1 MLKLFLTVIGVTSI
15 FVSVSAYSDH
25 GKPPIKG
32 IVSNFIEL
40 RRPAPAPITPLLS
53 RDQGQINLES
63 FHGKVVL
70 LNFWATWCVPCVR
83 ELPSLSRLNAQLSDK
98 NFQVILVS
106 QDRGGFKQTDAFIE
120 KHKIDIPYAYIDNK
134 LKYSRAMEVN
144 SLPTT
149 ILIGT
154 NGIEIGRLVGSIEW
168 DHSEAVAL
176 INYYL
181 KHKIK
186 EKGKTSLINKIKEYF
201 SNANFFYTKT
211 SPSW

>member
-32 IVSNFIEL
+32 IVNNFIEL

-53 RDQGQINLES
+53 RNQGQINLES
-63 FHGKVVL
+63 FHGKFVL

-83 ELPSLSRLNAQLSDK
+83 ELPSLSRLNAQFSDK
-98 NFQVILVS
+98 NFQVVLVS
-106 QDRGGFKQTDAFIE
+106 QDRAGFKQTDTFIE
-120 KHKIDIPYAYIDNK
+120 EHKIDIPQAFIDNK
-134 LKYSRAMEVN
+134 LKYSRAMDIN
-144 SLPTT
+144 SIPTT

-154 NGIEIGRLVGSIEW
+154 DGVEIGRLVGSIEW
-168 DHSEAVAL
+168 DHKEAIAL

-181 KHKIK
+181 GHKIK
-186 EKGKTSLINKIKEYF
+186 EKDNISLLKKIRKYF
-201 SNANFFYTKT
+201 SKNY
-211 SPSW
+211 

>member
-32 IVSNFIEL
+32 IVNNFIEL

-63 FHGKVVL
+63 FHGKFVL

-98 NFQVILVS
+98 NFQVVLVS
-106 QDRGGFKQTDAFIE
+106 QDRAGFKQTDKFIE
-120 KHKIDIPYAYIDNK
+120 KHKIDIPQAFIDNK
-134 LKYSRAMEVN
+134 LKYSRAMDIN
-144 SLPTT
+144 SIPTT

-154 NGIEIGRLVGSIEW
+154 DGVEIGRLVGSIEW
-168 DHSEAVAL
+168 DHKEAIAL

-181 KHKIK
+181 GHKIK
-186 EKGKTSLINKIKEYF
+186 EKNNISLLKKIRKYF
-201 SNANFFYTKT
+201 SKNY
-211 SPSW
+211 

>member
-32 IVSNFIEL
+32 IVNNFIEL

-63 FHGKVVL
+63 FHGKFVL

-98 NFQVILVS
+98 NFQVVLVS
-106 QDRGGFKQTDAFIE
+106 QDRAGFKQTDTFIE
-120 KHKIDIPYAYIDNK
+120 EHKIDIPQAFIDNK
-134 LKYSRAMEVN
+134 LKYSRAMDIN
-144 SLPTT
+144 SIPTT

-154 NGIEIGRLVGSIEW
+154 DGVEIGRLVGSIEW
-168 DHSEAVAL
+168 DHKEAIAL

-181 KHKIK
+181 GHKIK
-186 EKGKTSLINKIKEYF
+186 EKDNISLLKKIRKYF
-201 SNANFFYTKT
+201 SKNY
-211 SPSW
+211 

>member
-15 FVSVSAYSDH
+15 FVPVSAYSDH

-32 IVSNFIEL
+32 IVNNFIEL

-63 FHGKVVL
+63 FHGKFIL

-98 NFQVILVS
+98 NFQVVLVS
-106 QDRGGFKQTDAFIE
+106 QDRAGFKQTDKFIE
-120 KHKIDIPYAYIDNK
+120 KHKIDIPQAFIDNK
-134 LKYSRAMEVN
+134 LKYSRAMDIN
-144 SLPTT
+144 SIPTT

-154 NGIEIGRLVGSIEW
+154 DGVEIGRLVGSIEW
-168 DHSEAVAL
+168 DHKEAIAL

-181 KHKIK
+181 GHKIK
-186 EKGKTSLINKIKEYF
+186 EKDNISLLKKIKKYF
-201 SNANFFYTKT
+201 SENY
-211 SPSW
+211 

>member
-15 FVSVSAYSDH
+15 FVPVSAYSDH

-32 IVSNFIEL
+32 IVNNFIEL

-63 FHGKVVL
+63 FHGKFIL

-83 ELPSLSRLNAQLSDK
+83 ELPSLSRLNAQLSDE
-98 NFQVILVS
+98 NFQVVLVS
-106 QDRGGFKQTDAFIE
+106 QDRTGFKQTDKFIE
-120 KHKIDIPYAYIDNK
+120 KHKIDIPQAFIDNK
-134 LKYSRAMEVN
+134 LKYSRAMDIN
-144 SLPTT
+144 SIPTT

-154 NGIEIGRLVGSIEW
+154 DGVEIGRLVGSIEW
-168 DHSEAVAL
+168 DHKEAIAL

-181 KHKIK
+181 GHKIK
-186 EKGKTSLINKIKEYF
+186 EKNNISLLKKIRKYF
-201 SNANFFYTKT
+201 SKNY
-211 SPSW
+211 

>member
-15 FVSVSAYSDH
+15 FVPVSAYSDH

-32 IVSNFIEL
+32 IVNNFIEL
-40 RRPAPAPITPLLS
+40 SRPAPAPITPLLS

-63 FHGKVVL
+63 FHGKFIL

-98 NFQVILVS
+98 NFQVVLVS
-106 QDRGGFKQTDAFIE
+106 QDRAGFKQTDTFIE
-120 KHKIDIPYAYIDNK
+120 KLKIDIPQAFIDNK
-134 LKYSRAMEVN
+134 LKYSHAMDIN
-144 SLPTT
+144 SIPTT

-154 NGIEIGRLVGSIEW
+154 DGVEIGRLVGSIEW
-168 DHSEAVAL
+168 DHKEAIAL

-181 KHKIK
+181 GHKIK
-186 EKGKTSLINKIKEYF
+186 EKNNISLLKKIRKYF
-201 SNANFFYTKT
+201 SKNY
-211 SPSW
+211 

>member
-32 IVSNFIEL
+32 IVNNFIEL

-63 FHGKVVL
+63 FHGKFVL

-83 ELPSLSRLNAQLSDK
+83 ELPSLSRLNAQFSDK
-98 NFQVILVS
+98 NFQVVLVS
-106 QDRGGFKQTDAFIE
+106 QDRAGFKQTDTFIE
-120 KHKIDIPYAYIDNK
+120 EHKIDIPQAFIDNK
-134 LKYSRAMEVN
+134 LKYSRAMDIN
-144 SLPTT
+144 SIPTT

-154 NGIEIGRLVGSIEW
+154 DGVEIGRLVGSIEW
-168 DHSEAVAL
+168 DHKEAIAL

-181 KHKIK
+181 GHKIK
-186 EKGKTSLINKIKEYF
+186 EKDNISLLKKIRKYF
-201 SNANFFYTKT
+201 SKNY
-211 SPSW
+211 

>member
-15 FVSVSAYSDH
+15 FVPVSAYSDH

-32 IVSNFIEL
+32 IVNNFIEL

-63 FHGKVVL
+63 FHGKFIL

-83 ELPSLSRLNAQLSDK
+83 ELPSLSRLNAQLSDE
-98 NFQVILVS
+98 NFQVVLVS
-106 QDRGGFKQTDAFIE
+106 QDRTGFKQTDKFIE
-120 KHKIDIPYAYIDNK
+120 KHKIDIPQAFIDNK
-134 LKYSRAMEVN
+134 LKYSRAMDIN
-144 SLPTT
+144 SIPTT

-154 NGIEIGRLVGSIEW
+154 DGVEIGRLVGSIEW
-168 DHSEAVAL
+168 DHKEAIAL

-181 KHKIK
+181 GHKIK
-186 EKGKTSLINKIKEYF
+186 EKDNISLLKKIKKYF
-201 SNANFFYTKT
+201 SENY
-211 SPSW
+211 

>member
-32 IVSNFIEL
+32 IVNNFIEL

-53 RDQGQINLES
+53 RNQGQINLES
-63 FHGKVVL
+63 FHGKFVL

-98 NFQVILVS
+98 NFQVVLVS
-106 QDRGGFKQTDAFIE
+106 QDRAGFKQTDTFIE
-120 KHKIDIPYAYIDNK
+120 EHKIDIPQAFIDNK
-134 LKYSRAMEVN
+134 LKYSRAMDIN
-144 SLPTT
+144 SIPTT

-154 NGIEIGRLVGSIEW
+154 DGVEIGRLVGSIEW
-168 DHSEAVAL
+168 DHKEAIAL

-181 KHKIK
+181 GHKIK
-186 EKGKTSLINKIKEYF
+186 EKDNISLLKKIRKYF
-201 SNANFFYTKT
+201 SKNY
-211 SPSW
+211 